1 MDGRGSPSFTRP
13 GTGPSGAVPL
23 GRKPRAPKDRGGK
36 AAAPPATEPMG
47 SPSMQRASAAS
58 PSMLLH
64 EPPTGATGRK
74 ACRTSP
80 HASPSM
86 LGFSPV
92 EQGGGAGDVPPALE
106 LPAAM
111 ANLEGVT
118 ISQGKVPVLAPVP
131 SAPPVFQSTSLV
143 SPTNGIG
150 PDEAYSKDEEQLNG
164 FLKLHP
170 MLSLFVHA
178 CLELFPTPARASH
191 SRSDPSPHCFPLPL
205 AGRPPRSAPCSCS
218 RACSRRWPSR
228 LPICKRLP
236 PALVLPCARV
246 LPCLL
251 TR

>member
-13 GTGPSGAVPL
+13 GAGPSGAVPL

-92 EQGGGAGDVPPALE
+92 EQGGGDGDVPPALE

-164 FLKLHP
+164 FLRLHP
-170 MLSLFVHA
+170 MLSLEATSQRTLQLLSGMFQKVA
-178 CLELFPTPARASH
+178 I
-191 SRSDPSPHCFPLPL
+191 
-205 AGRPPRSAPCSCS
+205 SAPD
-218 RACSRRWPSR
+218 
-228 LPICKRLP
+228 L
-236 PALVLPCARV
+236 
-246 LPCLL
+246 
-251 TR
+251 